1 MLPAIA
7 ATTVNPSQINAKM
20 ENGIMA
26 FTVTSF
32 PFSVAVRQVASEPLP
47 ELSVTLH
54 LSHGHAHAGTAGSSA
69 ALAGGPGP
77 PGLGRA

>member
-1 MLPAIA
+1 MAPAIA

-32 PFSVAVRQVASEPLP
+32 PSL
-47 ELSVTLH
+47 
-54 LSHGHAHAGTAGSSA
+54 
-69 ALAGGPGP
+69 
-77 PGLGRA
+77 